1 MEVGGGPD
9 PALWAAAGKRH
20 RRAGRFTDTPVTV
33 PLTCDDPNEAHGA
46 PLAICA
52 PRLKPRG
59 AHARQEEVDELSP
72 PPASIFLMSAVTV
85 LDGIAKPR
93 PTDPALELLPEDEE

>member
-46 PLAICA
+46 PLVVCA
-52 PRLKPRG
+52 RCLSRG
-59 AHARQEEVDELSP
+59 ARRARQKEVDELSP